1 MLNFNLSIYHQ
12 ANHLGDATE
21 EDEGDEINS
30 SGGGTLGRRRMNNGN
45 KGLTASLTRFG
56 KSGSRGCEQL
66 DEVGYGKSPE
76 WVEVGIKLKKPCIP
90 MHINIAGMP
99 NIFEIMIRNEC
110 TSSCQ
115 VMFYLTSFQ

>member
-1 MLNFNLSIYHQ
+1 MLRS
-12 ANHLGDATE
+12 
-21 EDEGDEINS
+21 EINS

-76 WVEVGIKLKKPCIP
+76 WVDRKSGVEGKRGGGRGGDEGRGRGQETRGGGGDVKVKS
-90 MHINIAGMP
+90 
-99 NIFEIMIRNEC
+99 E
-110 TSSCQ
+110 
-115 VMFYLTSFQ
+115 